1 MRSEESSGVR
11 RWRAL
16 SIAILLLCTTAA
28 GAAQAPARSVP
39 APAAQEIATSL
50 FLIGDAGHAD
60 RPDHPVVSAV
70 RDAASPNPARSL
82 ILFLGDNAYP
92 QGLPDKDAPGRAA
105 AELRLNTQ
113 VDAARASGAATIFVP
128 GNHDWAEMRSE
139 GWDQVRR
146 EAAYVVERGGP
157 TVRFLPEDGCPGPVT
172 VDVGPSVRLVLLDTQ
187 WWLHKHAKPVHPT
200 STCAADSEG
209 EVLGSLRAALRGAA
223 GRHVFVVGHHPL
235 ATGGPH
241 GGHFPVMDHL
251 FPLREFKKW
260 LWLPLPVIGSA
271 YPLARQNG
279 ISPQD
284 LSSGAYRHMR
294 DSLESVFRDTPPL
307 AYPGRPRP
315 RVAGALRGRRPPHAR
330 QRLGELRPQQR
341 RQEARQH
348 ALRLGQAGLHAG
360 GCSRGRARAPRRARR
375 RRRGPRDRSIRHVAR
390 LTRPGSRFVDS
401 SSRGRS
407 ATRQLQP

>member
-1 MRSEESSGVR
+1 MRSEESSGVPR
-11 RWRAL
+11 SRAL
-16 SIAILLLCTTAA
+16 STAILLLCTTAA
-28 GAAQAPARSVP
+28 GAAQAPARSVR

-70 RDAASPNPARSL
+70 RDAASPDPARSL
-82 ILFLGDNAYP
+82 VLFLGDNAYP

-113 VDAARASGAATIFVP
+113 IDAARASGAATIFVP

-200 STCAADSEG
+200 STCAADSEA
-209 EVLGSLRAALRGAA
+209 EVLDSLRAALRGAA

-241 GGHFPVMDHL
+241 GGHFSVMDHL
-251 FPLREFKKW
+251 FPLRELKKW

-279 ISPQD
+279 ISEQD
-284 LSSGAYRHMR
+284 LSSAAYRHMR

-307 AYPGRPRP
+307 AFLAGHDHGLQVLSGGGVRHMLVSGSGSYDHNNAVKRLDSTRYASDKPGFM
-315 RVAGALRGRRPPHAR
+315 RVDALADGRVRLGVLVVDAGARAT
-330 QRLGELRPQQR
+330 
-341 RQEARQH
+341 EAF
-348 ALRLGQAGLHAG
+348 AMWL
-360 GCSRGRARAPRRARR
+360 
-375 RRRGPRDRSIRHVAR
+375 D
-390 LTRPGSRFVDS
+390 
-401 SSRGRS
+401 
-407 ATRQLQP
+407 